1 MFQSSQ
7 FDYFEDDILSIMT
20 QRAPNE
26 DTLPLD
32 KFWSQQE
39 QQSLS
44 QSALVSDAE
53 SDMESHSVGIPSINS
68 DFEFEGFP
76 DFELDNLLEDE
87 CFAVEH
93 LQQSFQQTPQAFLQH
108 YHDTVNESVEDFIL
122 EAHNYDELTKKCTSP
137 LFDCL
142 VQKACNLDDLK
153 GGPKAEKTYTA
164 TQTAIRSF
172 NFFWMNHL
180 FDQQKEPE
188 LYAIRAKY
196 GHMWDGFQAL
206 CSGSHVERNVML
218 AHYVTKM
225 VKRVQVKEGDL
236 NFVQGKT
243 KRGYLNSLQ
252 RGMHMYEH
260 QHQLTREY
268 GDWSWTKSKFYEL
281 TKTMLKKVT
290 CQQELAVSPSKLN
303 KSSDYMTDAQFDA
316 VHEKTW
322 ELSENM
328 QIPLAKRLSHKQSY
342 FMQGCGK
349 FECLRARDDL
359 ANCLIKEFV
368 ILDDQ
373 FIEFQMKREFKSH
386 TLGSDFSVHHKEA
399 LLIKG
404 HRYVDILKNIL
415 FTERPSHLAK
425 HLEERLFLK
434 PKTKDISK
442 DNCLWQAKVQ
452 GKSFCGSIISH
463 YVNILKQEH
472 HPLFSGDDKF
482 TNSSIR
488 KYHNH
493 KLAAAGA
500 PTHIQQASLA
510 QNTRFYNAGPKSERM
525 ANKKKIAAVV
535 SGERKVWHSPEHSLP
550 QPMHSVFPAPAAGT
564 GAPTFT
570 VTELPSTNAAKKLR
584 FSFQAPNANINFE
597 YDV

>member
-122 EAHNYDELTKKCTSP
+122 EAHNYDELTKNCTSP

-188 LYAIRAKY
+188 LYAI
-196 GHMWDGFQAL
+196 
-206 CSGSHVERNVML
+206 
-218 AHYVTKM
+218 
-225 VKRVQVKEGDL
+225 
-236 NFVQGKT
+236 
-243 KRGYLNSLQ
+243 
-252 RGMHMYEH
+252 
-260 QHQLTREY
+260 
-268 GDWSWTKSKFYEL
+268 
-281 TKTMLKKVT
+281 
-290 CQQELAVSPSKLN
+290 
-303 KSSDYMTDAQFDA
+303 
-316 VHEKTW
+316 
-322 ELSENM
+322 
-328 QIPLAKRLSHKQSY
+328 
-342 FMQGCGK
+342 
-349 FECLRARDDL
+349 
-359 ANCLIKEFV
+359 
-368 ILDDQ
+368 
-373 FIEFQMKREFKSH
+373 
-386 TLGSDFSVHHKEA
+386 
-399 LLIKG
+399 
-404 HRYVDILKNIL
+404 
-415 FTERPSHLAK
+415 
-425 HLEERLFLK
+425 
-434 PKTKDISK
+434 
-442 DNCLWQAKVQ
+442 
-452 GKSFCGSIISH
+452 
-463 YVNILKQEH
+463 
-472 HPLFSGDDKF
+472 
-482 TNSSIR
+482 
-488 KYHNH
+488 
-493 KLAAAGA
+493 
-500 PTHIQQASLA
+500 
-510 QNTRFYNAGPKSERM
+510 
-525 ANKKKIAAVV
+525 
-535 SGERKVWHSPEHSLP
+535 
-550 QPMHSVFPAPAAGT
+550 
-564 GAPTFT
+564 
-570 VTELPSTNAAKKLR
+570 
-584 FSFQAPNANINFE
+584 
-597 YDV
+597 